1 MSRRLHQCRG
11 GIVGCSPLQ
20 QQDGSICSLP
30 LHPFAPLAD
39 HCSNLALSCSVVR
52 IAGMVTLRYHLRGSL
67 DTLDLPLE
75 PVQAELSG
83 LSTQT
88 NRMPL
93 GYKAPLSRRHHLWR
107 RSCFECFFAVFGEE
121 GYDEVNL
128 CPDGCWNH
136 YRFSAYRRDMREV
149 QGAAVRLSVEAN
161 REALTLTATIS
172 LDAMAD
178 ERLRLV
184 AALTAVLLHR
194 DGTRS
199 YWALS
204 HCGGEPDFHDRRGFL
219 LHLPGSGQQAQR
231 PDAPFS
237 PLTGADVAQRT

>member
-1 MSRRLHQCRG
+1 MSRRLHQRRG
-11 GIVGCSPLQ
+11 GIVGCSPLR
-20 QQDGSICSLP
+20 QQDGSISSLS

-39 HCSNLALSCSVVR
+39 HCSNLEISCSVVR
-52 IAGMVTLRYHLRGSL
+52 VAGMVTLRYHLNGPL

-75 PVQAELSG
+75 PV
-83 LSTQT
+83 
-88 NRMPL
+88 
-93 GYKAPLSRRHHLWR
+93 KAPLSRCHHLWR
-107 RSCFECFFAVFGEE
+107 RSCFECFFAVLGEE

-136 YRFSAYRRDMREV
+136 YRFSAYRRDMHEV
-149 QGAAVRLSVEAN
+149 PGAAVQLSVEAN
-161 REALTLTATIS
+161 REALTLSATIS
-172 LDAMAD
+172 LDTMTD
-178 ERLRLV
+178 ERLRLE
-184 AALTAVLLHR
+184 AALTAVLLHK

-219 LHLPGSGQQAQR
+219 LDLPGLGQQAPS

-237 PLTGADVAQRT
+237 PLTGADFSQRT